1 MSGVQQIVQTSMNLV
16 GGGAYMA
23 SMRGISFSADL
34 AANSIAR
41 VTSMAFP
48 MRTILATAVSG
59 LTIDKVI
66 SLGSAFENTQ
76 NKIAGFLTA
85 LGETSDFTSGLRM
98 AETVMRKVE
107 IAAAALPGEAEDY
120 VRVFSTGLPSL
131 QKSVM
136 GSMDDML
143 AFSNRITAIGTTF
156 GVDSMQIANDLKR
169 MLQVGKGGAG
179 LDVRTFTEMLPF
191 LQQVEGQANLN
202 TEAFNKMTNVD
213 RAKLLA
219 KSFEFLQPMIDNA
232 ASSWDAMSGAIATTT
247 KTLFRLGSEPIFN
260 ELKSGM
266 GLVNAAFFDANG
278 NATELSESIIAVSRV
293 VSNNLVGSVHF
304 LVDQIMWLKD
314 NGASIIE
321 KAFAPRLDA
330 VMGLMDFA
338 NGNAFS
344 GGMTDPLAPL
354 ADSADN
360 LIAMFSYLGNALIPL
375 WETVQTVTGVT
386 EGLAMIV
393 LPALTDAFFSIVQPL
408 ADFWVALS
416 GITAEIMDWLMPHI
430 AVFGQ
435 GIADLVTG
443 IGDFLYPALKIVG
456 TVFTWLAGMIKDYV
470 VPVFGFLVWGIG
482 KLMTAIG
489 QAISWLGKNASEFYG
504 WNKKE
509 APKVAAEGIS
519 NWFGDLQKQV
529 ETEREKRRQR
539 DQIIDPGA
547 QRRRQIPTARGGT
560 NVTQDFRYSKFTIDQ
575 QFAQGYDPDRIAV
588 MFAKNVA
595 GLGVA
600 KLQSGFEPLFSVR

>member
-1 MSGVQQIVQTSMNLV
+1 MSVQQIVQTSMNLV
-16 GGGAYMA
+16 GGSAYM
-23 SMRGISFSADL
+23 STMRGIGNSAEH
-34 AANSIAR
+34 AAASIAR

-48 MRTILATAVSG
+48 MRSMLAAAVGG
-59 LTIDKVI
+59 LTINRVVE
-66 SLGSAFENTQ
+66 LGSAFENTQ

-169 MLQVGKGGAG
+169 MLQVGRGGAG

-202 TEAFNKMTNVD
+202 TEAFNKMTNVE
-213 RAKLLA
+213 RAKLLE

-247 KTLFRLGSEPIFN
+247 KTLFRLGTEPIFT

-278 NATELSESIIAVSRV
+278 NATELSETVIAISRV
-293 VSNNLVGSVHF
+293 VSNNLVGGIHL
-304 LVDQIMWLKD
+304 LVDQVMWLKD
-314 NGASIIE
+314 NGAAIMDRV
-321 KAFAPRLDA
+321 FAPRLDSM
-330 VMGLMDFA
+330 MGLLDFA
-338 NGNAFS
+338 NGNSFS
-344 GGMTDPLAPL
+344 RGMTDPLAPL

-360 LIAMFSYLGNALIPL
+360 LIATFSYLTNAMIPL
-375 WETVQTVTGVT
+375 WDTIQTVTGVT
-386 EGLAMIV
+386 EGLAMLV
-393 LPALTDAFFSIVQPL
+393 LPALTDAFFSIAQPL
-408 ADFWVALS
+408 VDFWIALV
-416 GITAEIMDWLMPHI
+416 GITGEITDWLMPHI

-435 GIADLVTG
+435 GIADLVVG

-456 TVFTWLAGMIKDYV
+456 SVFTWLANMIKDYV

-482 KLMTAIG
+482 KLMSAIG

-519 NWFGDLQKQV
+519 NWFGDLQKQIN
-529 ETEREKRRQR
+529 TEREKRRQR
-539 DQIIDPGA
+539 DQIIDPSNVK
-547 QRRRQIPTARGGT
+547 RRQVPQARGGT
-560 NVTQDFRYSKFTIDQ
+560 NVTQDFRFSKFTIDQ

-595 GLGVA
+595 GLGVQ